1 MEFEASRA
9 KAVDKLNYFVENN
22 LSEYSKLRN
31 FDFGPDDR
39 SNISCLSPY
48 ITHGVINELEV
59 IDKSLKKFSFAKN
72 EKFIQEVL
80 WRVYWKGWLELRPN
94 VWSDYLVELNNLRNE
109 FKSNQNY
116 LNAIEGKTNIECFNQ
131 WVKELKENNYLHN
144 HTRMWFASIWI
155 FTLELPWQLGAE
167 FFMQHLYDGDAASN
181 TLGWRWVAGVQTQ
194 GKHYLASEWNI
205 RKFTNN
211 RFQNIQLNENAPPI
225 FSDKTYSIGKKDFLN
240 FEILEDKILFLG
252 NSNEIAESIACLK
265 GKGPTDTM
273 ELVYAQANALG
284 FDIGDVIANGS
295 ALNEFRLMLIR
306 QGVDESVAQQLI
318 NEPWSVL
325 QRSPQ
330 QYSIQVEKSG
340 YLADLDALVIGQVL
354 CEAGAGRSVQES
366 DIDHGIGIE
375 IHRSI
380 GERVESGDA
389 IMTLDGP
396 FGIDIHLIQRLKQA
410 ITISDYQVK
419 LGTRILETVTI
430 SDCPTT

>member
-1 MEFEASRA
+1 MKFEASRA
-9 KAVDKLNYFVENN
+9 KAVDKLNDFVENN

-48 ITHGVINELEV
+48 ITHGAINELEV

-181 TLGWRWVAGVQTQ
+181 TLGWRWVAGIQTQ

-205 RKFTNN
+205 KKFTNN
-211 RFQNIQLNENAPPI
+211 RFQNIQLNENASPI

-240 FEILEDKILFLG
+240 FEILEDKILLIFENNMTFEFSDFKEHKFKKILLI
-252 NSNEIAESIACLK
+252 SNESNRNIKLSEKVLKFKANLLKDQKTRLIEKSINCETININDLK
-265 GKGPTDTM
+265 NITEK
-273 ELVYAQANALG
+273 VYALYPTVSENLNFIQNNQLQNIKFLYRKLDQFSWQYCNKG
-284 FDIGDVIANGS
+284 FFNFKNYIPKIIANF
-295 ALNEFRLMLIR
+295 N
-306 QGVDESVAQQLI
+306 
-318 NEPWSVL
+318 
-325 QRSPQ
+325 
-330 QYSIQVEKSG
+330 
-340 YLADLDALVIGQVL
+340 
-354 CEAGAGRSVQES
+354 
-366 DIDHGIGIE
+366 
-375 IHRSI
+375 
-380 GERVESGDA
+380 
-389 IMTLDGP
+389 
-396 FGIDIHLIQRLKQA
+396 
-410 ITISDYQVK
+410 
-419 LGTRILETVTI
+419 
-430 SDCPTT
+430 

>member
-1 MEFEASRA
+1 MKFEASRA
-9 KAVDKLNYFVENN
+9 KAVDKLNDFVENN

-31 FDFGPDDR
+31 FDFGPDNR

-205 RKFTNN
+205 KKFTNN

-240 FEILEDKILFLG
+240 FEILEDKILLIFENNMTFEFSDFKEHKFKKILLI
-252 NSNEIAESIACLK
+252 SNEANRNIKLSEKVLKFKANLLKDQKTRLIEKSINCETININDLK
-265 GKGPTDTM
+265 NITEK
-273 ELVYAQANALG
+273 VYALYPTVSENLNFIQNNQLQNIKFLYRKLDQFSWQYCNKG
-284 FDIGDVIANGS
+284 FFNFKNYIPKIIANF
-295 ALNEFRLMLIR
+295 N
-306 QGVDESVAQQLI
+306 
-318 NEPWSVL
+318 
-325 QRSPQ
+325 
-330 QYSIQVEKSG
+330 
-340 YLADLDALVIGQVL
+340 
-354 CEAGAGRSVQES
+354 
-366 DIDHGIGIE
+366 
-375 IHRSI
+375 
-380 GERVESGDA
+380 
-389 IMTLDGP
+389 
-396 FGIDIHLIQRLKQA
+396 
-410 ITISDYQVK
+410 
-419 LGTRILETVTI
+419 
-430 SDCPTT
+430 